1 MLSHLILTQ
10 HKGCPGPW
18 IPRIVSQLSSFHK
31 DLTDKFNAFI
41 EQYKISI
48 ISHYHVSS
56 KSDDDEMLAK
66 KLNATLDV
74 HGEIQIGLPR
84 GDNTLFNVSAHEHQ
98 TLIASRVENA
108 KACSRKDYQ
117 EWLRLLT
124 RFGLDIPARQG
135 SKPAYK
141 NLCDWI
147 LSDAGLASW
156 ADKATGASKET
167 GAAVMK
173 SHEQQS
179 LQDPDSEVSNDP
191 KTGEVPKRSQH
202 AVARTMTTL
211 EIGGCV
217 RDTTILTSSLISS
230 LRERQEWPM
239 DIFLTLAHHKPRP
252 FPLTK
257 AQLMACVCR
266 QLLTG
271 HPSLCVEIQPLLA
284 DARNAL
290 DSHNIAWI
298 EATLWTCL
306 VTLLGGQVLGQPF
319 LIAHQPAEPDFA
331 SPFLQ
336 LIADLAGLV
345 QTTEISVKILVVRN
359 VASCP
364 GTTPD
369 ASTCIN
375 PNTTRDGAPSSSST
389 VDHIQQDTNRVVIR
403 KMIDPGDTDVLKA
416 LGMDYDACF
425 DRLGPE
431 RAQVLSRKDG
441 MEFLAASTDLET
453 MRYLFAVLEQ
463 HSFLSLQSV
472 RKSLF
477 SAISQDV
484 VTAILNLVPKSVE
497 SVVRTGI
504 LWITHALRPLT
515 CAEFATALG
524 MGADDVVGDGLSII
538 TVSEFERLLCGLV
551 EVEDGTVYLASSL
564 LTQHLLQQTSGHA
577 KDSSHFLGL
586 KPACSPDIAL
596 SCRRYILHHYR
607 SGQPEKA
614 SEESE
619 GGAIEAQS
627 FSGDAPGDVAAGQ
640 LDSGPL
646 MSYAVEHWFTHLRL
660 KDYSSGDTE
669 LEDEFV
675 CDGDLVHC
683 CLRLRSSGRAFQ
695 PPESNQQT
703 VPSIIQIRDR
713 LHVDRA
719 EAISLALH
727 ASDIECAPD
736 QGKCPSTV
744 ALAAC
749 QMGIASTLHQLDQC
763 GDFGDEYTLKRA
775 FQIGSDSSLCILA
788 ERYSEFV
795 KKNVHEILQDATRLG
810 NSGLIMH
817 LTNKPDLWA
826 DSDRGQYHQPLLHV
840 IAALG
845 GSLPPQALWERQEQY
860 ISHASEQYQE
870 RTPLH
875 LASMSGQECL
885 VSKIL
890 SKLGESEAA
899 KASLNMRDLMG
910 ATPLFLASQRGRFTV
925 VRQLLTA
932 GADHSVCDN
941 QEQSPLHVACRNG
954 HWNIAETLL
963 VWGAAPNAKDSAG
976 RTPLHL
982 ALENNHLGIALMLL
996 GDTTS
1001 APIHERDV
1009 DVNSHASDGS
1019 TALIIATKGNH
1030 LNMVRILVGRGASVI
1045 WRDGNGRDALQYA
1058 AQYGHDQVLHELLEA
1073 AKVVGS
1079 DDGYQ
1084 ANPSLLSLSALAGH
1098 VQVIKML
1105 LDRGFRDTDALVLAC
1120 QYGQTAAVK
1129 VLTPC
1134 TSSASLNAGYL
1145 RAASFQW
1152 QDTVKTLLDA
1162 GADINTKS
1170 SLNLTA
1176 LHHGAFSS
1184 NPRLVQLL
1192 VSRGA
1197 KLDVRDISESTPL
1210 HYAARECSVECLKI
1224 LVEAGAGLNVENEK
1238 GATPLY
1244 LAATAGSKDGV
1255 GILLAAKSSFA
1266 VPQPFAGEYSTF
1278 LDLALATFKLDV
1290 FRPIVKHAA
1299 DIWGP
1304 GFCLSPKA
1312 LFPFLHGQKEKG
1324 RDTEKV
1330 RILLEYGMDP
1340 NQELGNYGSMLH
1352 YAAAWGWLEL
1362 AKLLCESDK
1371 TDVNLVGQKH
1381 GTPLQ
1386 VAVIEGGKDGPKMVE
1401 LLLSRGADVRK
1412 GSGFY
1417 GSPLH
1422 AAAAM
1427 PSVVPGVGV
1436 AVAVAIAEYK
1446 TMAKMIL
1453 DHDNTTLNIHAGRHT
1468 TPLQFAIHAKWKS
1481 MVEFLLERQ
1490 SMLKDNDGTPLH
1502 LAAYLGDRKV
1512 VGCLLHHKYVS
1523 PGARDMCGRLPLHLA
1538 ACSRRLGAAM
1548 QYLERLTNDEI
1559 TLVSTDEH
1567 QRQHALH
1574 FAAGRGHLDVVKL
1587 VLEKHPD
1594 AVRDCDV
1601 DGWTPLHWA
1610 CRSQN
1615 SEVVEFL
1622 LDRDGSTCRNARSLR
1637 GWTPFDVAWYHGGH
1651 LTSDESLRNRLR
1663 PDDPQLPF
1671 QSPADIA
1678 ADEETSRPL
1687 EPDEAAPSSSG
1698 LEVICDA
1705 CKCMI
1710 YGPLYECTRCIAFHM
1725 CFKTFRRVV
1734 KMHYRGHPFRKITC
1748 SGEILETDPWG

>member
-1 MLSHLILTQ
+1 MSPHTSIRLSLPVGLKTQRPVSLDSSAGLVSEFSGESGLIVFPS
-10 HKGCPGPW
+10 PG
-18 IPRIVSQLSSFHK
+18 
-31 DLTDKFNAFI
+31 
-41 EQYKISI
+41 
-48 ISHYHVSS
+48 
-56 KSDDDEMLAK
+56 
-66 KLNATLDV
+66 
-74 HGEIQIGLPR
+74 
-84 GDNTLFNVSAHEHQ
+84 
-98 TLIASRVENA
+98 
-108 KACSRKDYQ
+108 SRKDYQ

-135 SKPAYK
+135 SKIAYK

-156 ADKATGASKET
+156 ADKET
-167 GAAVMK
+167 GAAIMR
-173 SHEQQS
+173 SPEQQS
-179 LQDPDSEVSNDP
+179 LQDPDSEVLNDP
-191 KTGEVPKRSQH
+191 KTGEIPKRSQH

-239 DIFLTLAHHKPRP
+239 NIFLTLAHHKPRP

-298 EATLWTCL
+298 ETTLWTCL
-306 VTLLGGQVLGQPF
+306 VALLGGQVLGQPF
-319 LIAHQPAEPDFA
+319 LIVHQPAEPDFA

-359 VASCP
+359 VPSCP
-364 GTTPD
+364 DTTPD

-375 PNTTRDGAPSSSST
+375 PNTTRDEASSSGST
-389 VDHIQQDTNRVVIR
+389 VCHVQQDANRVITR
-403 KMIDPGDTDVLKA
+403 KMIDPGDADVLKA
-416 LGMDYDACF
+416 LEMDYDACF
-425 DRLGPE
+425 DRLDPE

-524 MGADDVVGDGLSII
+524 MGAGEVVGDGFSTI

-577 KDSSHFLGL
+577 KDSSHFLDL
-586 KPACSPDIAL
+586 KPACSPGIAL

-607 SGQPEKA
+607 SGQPEQA

-619 GGAIEAQS
+619 GGASEAQG
-627 FSGDAPGDVAAGQ
+627 FSDDAPGDVAAGQ
-640 LDSGPL
+640 LDSGAL

-675 CDGDLVHC
+675 CEGDLIHC
-683 CLRLRSSGRAFQ
+683 CLRLRSSGRALQ

-713 LHVDRA
+713 LHVERA

-727 ASDIECAPD
+727 ASDIASACD
-736 QGKCPSTV
+736 QGKCPSAV

-763 GDFGDEYTLKRA
+763 GDFGDECTLKRA

-795 KKNVHEILQDATRLG
+795 KKNVHEILQDAARLG

-817 LTNKPDLWA
+817 LMNKPDLWA
-826 DSDRGQYHQPLLHV
+826 DSDRGQYHRPLLHV

-845 GSLPPQALWERQEQY
+845 GSPPQALWERQEQY

-875 LASMSGQECL
+875 LAAMSGEECL

-899 KASLNMRDLMG
+899 KASLNMRDLLG
-910 ATPLFLASQRGRFTV
+910 TTPLFLASQRGRFIV
-925 VRQLLTA
+925 VWQLLTA

-941 QEQSPLHVACRNG
+941 QEKSPLHVACRNG

-982 ALENNHLGIALMLL
+982 ALENNHLGIAVMLL
-996 GDTTS
+996 GDTSS
-1001 APIHERDV
+1001 ALTHERDV

-1030 LNMVRILVGRGASVI
+1030 LNIVRILVGRGASVI

-1058 AQYGHDQVLHELLEA
+1058 AQYGHNQVLHELLEA

-1079 DDGYQ
+1079 DDIYQ
-1084 ANPSLLSLSALAGH
+1084 ANPSLLSLSALGGH

-1105 LDRGFRDTDALVLAC
+1105 LDRGFKDTDALVLAC
-1120 QYGQTAAVK
+1120 QYGQTAAAK
-1129 VLTPC
+1129 VLAPHS
-1134 TSSASLNAGYL
+1134 SSASRNTGYL
-1145 RAASFQW
+1145 KAASFHR
-1152 QDTVKTLLDA
+1152 QDTAKTLLDA

-1197 KLDVRDISESTPL
+1197 KLDVRDIAESTPL
-1210 HYAARECSVECLKI
+1210 HYAAKQRSVECLKI
-1224 LVEAGAGLNVENEK
+1224 LVEAGAGLNVEDEK

-1244 LAATAGSKDGV
+1244 LAATAGSEDGV
-1255 GILLAAKSSFA
+1255 GILLAAKSSFT
-1266 VPQPFAGEYSTF
+1266 VPRPVAGEYSTF
-1278 LDLALATFKLDV
+1278 LDLALATFKTDV
-1290 FRPIVKHAA
+1290 FRPIVKHAT
-1299 DIWGP
+1299 DISGP
-1304 GFCLSPKA
+1304 GLCLSPGA
-1312 LFPFLHGQKEKG
+1312 LFLFLYGQKDKG

-1352 YAAAWGWLEL
+1352 YAAFWGWLEL

-1371 TDVNLVGQKH
+1371 TDVNLVSQTH

-1386 VAVIEGGKDGPKMVE
+1386 VAVIGGGKDGPKMVE
-1401 LLLSRGADVRK
+1401 LLLSRGADARK

-1427 PSVVPGVGV
+1427 PSLDSKTGE
-1436 AVAVAIAEYK
+1436 AVAPYI

-1453 DHDNTTLNIHAGRHT
+1453 DHDNTTLNIHAGHHT
-1468 TPLQFAIHAKWKS
+1468 TPLQFAIHSGWKG
-1481 MVEFLLERQ
+1481 MVELLLERQ
-1490 SMLKDNDGTPLH
+1490 SMFKDNDGTPLH
-1502 LAAYLGDRKV
+1502 LAAYLGDGKV
-1512 VGCLLHHKYVS
+1512 VRCLLRYKYAS
-1523 PGARDMCGRLPLHLA
+1523 RGARDMCGRLPLHLA
-1538 ACSRRLGAAM
+1538 ACSRRVAVAM
-1548 QYLERLTNDEI
+1548 QYLQLLTNDEF

-1574 FAAGRGHLDVVKL
+1574 FAAGCGHLDVVKS

-1610 CRSQN
+1610 CRSHN
-1615 SEVVEFL
+1615 SNVVEFL
-1622 LDRDGSTCRNARSLR
+1622 LDRDDSTCRNARSLR
-1637 GWTPFDVAWYHGGH
+1637 GWTPFDVARYHGGR

-1678 ADEETSRPL
+1678 ADEETARPL
-1687 EPDEAAPSSSG
+1687 EPDEAAPFNSG

-1705 CKCMI
+1705 CKCVSSPQA
-1710 YGPLYECTRCIAFHM
+1710 G
-1725 CFKTFRRVV
+1725 
-1734 KMHYRGHPFRKITC
+1734 
-1748 SGEILETDPWG
+1748 GELGESH

>member
-1 MLSHLILTQ
+1 MRRLTYTVRFRLAFQEVTTRCSMSPHTSIRLSLPVGLKTRRPVSLDSSAGLVSEFSGESGLIVFPS
-10 HKGCPGPW
+10 PG
-18 IPRIVSQLSSFHK
+18 
-31 DLTDKFNAFI
+31 
-41 EQYKISI
+41 
-48 ISHYHVSS
+48 
-56 KSDDDEMLAK
+56 
-66 KLNATLDV
+66 
-74 HGEIQIGLPR
+74 
-84 GDNTLFNVSAHEHQ
+84 
-98 TLIASRVENA
+98 
-108 KACSRKDYQ
+108 SRKDYQ

-173 SHEQQS
+173 SPEQQS
-179 LQDPDSEVSNDP
+179 IQGPDSELSNNP

-230 LRERQEWPM
+230 LRERQTWPM
-239 DIFLTLAHHKPRP
+239 DMFLTLAHHKPRP

-284 DARNAL
+284 DVRNAL
-290 DSHNIAWI
+290 DSHNISWI
-298 EATLWTCL
+298 ETTLWTCL

-319 LIAHQPAEPDFA
+319 LIVHQPAEPDFA

-336 LIADLAGLV
+336 LIADLSGLV

-364 GTTPD
+364 DTTPD

-375 PNTTRDGAPSSSST
+375 PNTTRDGAPSSNST
-389 VDHIQQDTNRVVIR
+389 VDHLQQDTNRVVIR

-463 HSFLSLQSV
+463 HPFLSLQSV

-577 KDSSHFLGL
+577 KDSSHFLDL

-607 SGQPEKA
+607 SGQPEQA

-619 GGAIEAQS
+619 GGASEAQD
-627 FSGDAPGDVAAGQ
+627 FSDDAPGDVAAGQ

-669 LEDEFV
+669 FEDEFV

-703 VPSIIQIRDR
+703 VPSIIQIRGR
-713 LHVDRA
+713 LHVERA

-736 QGKCPSTV
+736 QGKCPSAV

-763 GDFGDEYTLKRA
+763 GDFGDECTLKRA

-795 KKNVHEILQDATRLG
+795 KKNVHEILQDAVRLG
-810 NSGLIMH
+810 NSGLVMH
-817 LTNKPDLWA
+817 LMNKPDLWA
-826 DSDRGQYHQPLLHV
+826 DSDSGQYHQPLLHV

-875 LASMSGQECL
+875 LASISGQECL
-885 VSKIL
+885 LSKIL

-899 KASLNMRDLMG
+899 KASLNMRDSMG

-1019 TALIIATKGNH
+1019 TALIIATKGSH

-1045 WRDGNGRDALQYA
+1045 WRDGNGRDVLQYA

-1079 DDGYQ
+1079 DDVYQ

-1129 VLTPC
+1129 VLTPY

-1176 LHHGAFSS
+1176 LHHIAYNS
-1184 NPRLVQLL
+1184 NPRLAQLL

-1244 LAATAGSKDGV
+1244 LAATAGSEDGV

-1427 PSVVPGVGV
+1427 PSVVPGVDV
-1436 AVAVAIAEYK
+1436 AVAVAEYK

-1468 TPLQFAIHAKWKS
+1468 TPLQFAIHARWKS

-1502 LAAYLGDRKV
+1502 LAAYLGDRRV
-1512 VGCLLHHKYVS
+1512 VGCLVRSKYVS

-1538 ACSRRLGAAM
+1538 ACSKLVGAAM
-1548 QYLERLTNDEI
+1548 QYLEWLTNDEI

-1574 FAAGRGHLDVVKL
+1574 FATGRGHLDVVKL

-1615 SEVVEFL
+1615 SKVVEFL
-1622 LDRDGSTCRNARSLR
+1622 LDRDDSTCRNARSLR

-1678 ADEETSRPL
+1678 ADEETARPL
-1687 EPDEAAPSSSG
+1687 EPDEVAPSSSG

-1705 CKCMI
+1705 CKCVSSPQA
-1710 YGPLYECTRCIAFHM
+1710 G
-1725 CFKTFRRVV
+1725 
-1734 KMHYRGHPFRKITC
+1734 
-1748 SGEILETDPWG
+1748 GELEESH

>member
-18 IPRIVSQLSSFHK
+18 IPRIVSKLSSFHK

-41 EQYKISI
+41 EQYKINI

-56 KSDDDEMLAK
+56 KSDDDEMLPIKTNNRVELAK

-173 SHEQQS
+173 SPEQQS
-179 LQDPDSEVSNDP
+179 IQVPDSELSNNP

-230 LRERQEWPM
+230 LRERQTWPM
-239 DIFLTLAHHKPRP
+239 DMFLTLAHHKPRP

-284 DARNAL
+284 DVRNAL
-290 DSHNIAWI
+290 DSHNISWI
-298 EATLWTCL
+298 ETTLWTCL

-319 LIAHQPAEPDFA
+319 LIVHQPAEPDFA

-336 LIADLAGLV
+336 LIADLSGLV

-364 GTTPD
+364 DTTPD

-375 PNTTRDGAPSSSST
+375 PNTTRDGAPSSNST
-389 VDHIQQDTNRVVIR
+389 VDHLQQDTNRVVIR

-463 HSFLSLQSV
+463 HPFLSLQSV

-577 KDSSHFLGL
+577 KDSSHFLDL

-607 SGQPEKA
+607 SGQPEQA

-619 GGAIEAQS
+619 GGASEAQD
-627 FSGDAPGDVAAGQ
+627 FSDDAPSDVAAGQ

-669 LEDEFV
+669 FEDEFV

-703 VPSIIQIRDR
+703 VPSIIQIRGR
-713 LHVDRA
+713 LHVERA

-736 QGKCPSTV
+736 QGKCPSAV

-763 GDFGDEYTLKRA
+763 GDFGDECTLKRA

-795 KKNVHEILQDATRLG
+795 KKNVHEILQDAVRLG
-810 NSGLIMH
+810 NSGLVMH
-817 LTNKPDLWA
+817 LMNKPDLWA
-826 DSDRGQYHQPLLHV
+826 DSDSGQYHQPLLHV

-875 LASMSGQECL
+875 LASISGQECL
-885 VSKIL
+885 LSKIL

-899 KASLNMRDLMG
+899 KASLNMRDSMG

-1019 TALIIATKGNH
+1019 TALIIATKGSH

-1045 WRDGNGRDALQYA
+1045 WRDGNGRDVLQYA

-1079 DDGYQ
+1079 DDVYQ

-1129 VLTPC
+1129 VLTPY

-1176 LHHGAFSS
+1176 LHHIAYNS
-1184 NPRLVQLL
+1184 NPRLAQLL

-1244 LAATAGSKDGV
+1244 LAATAGSEDGV

-1427 PSVVPGVGV
+1427 PSVVPGVDV
-1436 AVAVAIAEYK
+1436 AVAVAEYK

-1468 TPLQFAIHAKWKS
+1468 TPLQFAIHARWKS

-1502 LAAYLGDRKV
+1502 LAAYLGDRRV
-1512 VGCLLHHKYVS
+1512 VGCLVRSKYVS

-1538 ACSRRLGAAM
+1538 ACSKLVGAAM
-1548 QYLERLTNDEI
+1548 QYLEWLTNDEI

-1574 FAAGRGHLDVVKL
+1574 FATGRGHLDVVKL

-1615 SEVVEFL
+1615 SKVVEFL
-1622 LDRDGSTCRNARSLR
+1622 LDRDDSTCRNARSLR

-1678 ADEETSRPL
+1678 ADEETARPL

-1705 CKCMI
+1705 CKCVSSPQA
-1710 YGPLYECTRCIAFHM
+1710 G
-1725 CFKTFRRVV
+1725 
-1734 KMHYRGHPFRKITC
+1734 
-1748 SGEILETDPWG
+1748 GELEESH